1 MVWMQ
6 GVVGLEWA
14 VEGVPSFRRRKQD
27 QSLAEMEA
35 MAEGGVSLGERE
47 DTFIE
52 ENMKEW

>member
-52 ENMKEW
+52 ENMKE